1 MVGNQIISLQTTIFW
16 SEPCNVV
23 SELHDVSVIK
33 EEGISFAVSKNYLV
47 AFCELATLF
56 LRITEPDKTQ
66 TSCNPLTCGCTH
78 LSISQSALVLQ
89 IKLSSVNYEGEEG
102 LIKHRHICTQ
112 GKSVAVSEYF
122 GRKKFKCHH
131 LDSSHPT
138 CQSIIK
144 NLRNVFL

>member
-1 MVGNQIISLQTTIFW
+1 MLIGIQIISLQTIIFW

-23 SELHDVSVIK
+23 SELHDMSVIK

-47 AFCELATLF
+47 AFCELATLV

-78 LSISQSALVLQ
+78 LSISQSTLLQ

-112 GKSVAVSEYF
+112 GNPVAVLEYF
-122 GRKKFKCHH
+122 GRK
-131 LDSSHPT
+131 
-138 CQSIIK
+138 
-144 NLRNVFL
+144 

>member
-1 MVGNQIISLQTTIFW
+1 MIGNQMISLQTNMFW

-23 SELHDVSVIK
+23 SELQDVSVIK

-47 AFCELATLF
+47 AFCELATLV

-78 LSISQSALVLQ
+78 LSISQSTLLQ

-112 GKSVAVSEYF
+112 GKSVVVSEYF
-122 GRKKFKCHH
+122 GRK
-131 LDSSHPT
+131 
-138 CQSIIK
+138 
-144 NLRNVFL
+144 

>member
-1 MVGNQIISLQTTIFW
+1 MLIGIQITSLQTIIFW

-78 LSISQSALVLQ
+78 LSISQSTLVQ
-89 IKLSSVNYEGEEG
+89 IKQSSVNYEGEEG

-112 GKSVAVSEYF
+112 GNPVAVSEYF
-122 GRKKFKCHH
+122 GRK
-131 LDSSHPT
+131 
-138 CQSIIK
+138 
-144 NLRNVFL
+144 

>member
-1 MVGNQIISLQTTIFW
+1 MLIGIQIISLQTIIFW

-47 AFCELATLF
+47 AFCELATLV

-78 LSISQSALVLQ
+78 LSISQSTLLQ

-112 GKSVAVSEYF
+112 GNPVAVLEYF
-122 GRKKFKCHH
+122 GRK
-131 LDSSHPT
+131 
-138 CQSIIK
+138 
-144 NLRNVFL
+144 